1 MCYLSTYMAVNILP
15 VDEEK
20 KLKTAEMRFTEIYG
34 NVRGINKEV

>member
-1 MCYLSTYMAVNILP
+1 MCYLSIYMSINIFP

-20 KLKTAEMRFTEIYG
+20 KLMAAEMRFTEIYG